1 VNEEQEK
8 KLEKLIAVQLE
19 NQPSVESDR
28 FFVGDSDTL
37 LAGTSLTVTF
47 GISKLYVVRLIEGYC
62 DVRTGFTYQWIID
75 GVSLPL
81 NQFKYH
87 LGKVAHSQVQLII
100 TNPTAA
106 DEDVGYYIMGWGDQ
120 KGVS

>member
-1 VNEEQEK
+1 MNEEQEK
-8 KLEKLIAVQLE
+8 KLEKLITVQLE

-28 FFVGDSDTL
+28 FFVGDSDTIEL
-37 LAGTSLTVTF
+37 GTSLTLTF
-47 GISKLYVVRLIEGYC
+47 EISKLYVVRLIEGYC
-62 DVRTGFTYQWIID
+62 DARTGFTYQWIID
-75 GVSLPL
+75 GKSLPL

-100 TNPTAA
+100 TNPTGT
-106 DEDVGYYIMGWGDQ
+106 DGDVGYYLMGWGDQ

>member
-1 VNEEQEK
+1 MNEEQEK

-28 FFVGDSDTL
+28 FFVGDSDTIE
-37 LAGTSLTVTF
+37 AGTSLTVAF

-75 GVSLPL
+75 GKSTPL

-87 LGKVAHSQVQLII
+87 LGKVVHSQVQLII
-100 TNPTAA
+100 SNPTGS
-106 DEDVGYYIMGWGDQ
+106 DQDVGYYLMGWGDQ